1 MIRGDG
7 SIQEFCVWDR
17 VAIPEDRRRKGAV
30 TCSQECARKR
40 RKHYLQE
47 RKERYRRAARLT
59 QKGKRPGG
67 EEKCDCE
74 AGNHVPGVSG
84 SAKLDDRQPA
94 AAGIATAGIA
104 TAGIAR
110 EDRA

>member
-30 TCSQECARKR
+30 TCSQECARNR
-40 RKHYLQE
+40 RKHYLLE
-47 RKERYRRAARLT
+47 RKERYRRAAGLT

-67 EEKCDCE
+67 EEKCACE
-74 AGNHVPGVSG
+74 AGNHVPGVSE
-84 SAKLDDRQPA
+84 SAKPDDRQSA
-94 AAGIATAGIA
+94 
-104 TAGIAR
+104 
-110 EDRA
+110 